1 MSAFVVART
10 THAAIRSSP
19 ARLPATRMQFDDSAR
34 SMPNSRV
41 IVSVSASSGSIATTN
56 ADEAVATPRSASAVR
71 AAATGGASKSR

>member
-1 MSAFVVART
+1 
-10 THAAIRSSP
+10 
-19 ARLPATRMQFDDSAR
+19 MQFDDSAR

-71 AAATGGASKSR
+71 AAATGGASTSR